1 MIKIELFYAPTACS
15 LVPYIA
21 LKEAGAQFDVHL
33 INLAK
38 KEQMSEEYLKINPKH
53 RVPVLVIDGEPLTEN
68 VSILLWI
75 DNNFPH
81 ANLLPKQSMHRAQAV
96 SFLAWCSSSIHPA
109 LTPNALPQRFC
120 SLPNTAE
127 NVKECAQKLLIEY
140 FAIAENMLL
149 KKTWFFDT
157 FSCADIYFF
166 WCFRRAKQF
175 DIDLK
180 DFERCQAHFNK
191 VLNRTC
197 TQELISFEQKILEI
211 NLRG

>member
-1 MIKIELFYAPTACS
+1 MTKLELFYAPIACS

-21 LKEAGAQFDVHL
+21 LKEAGAQFEIRP
-33 INLAK
+33 INLGK

-75 DNNFPH
+75 DSSFPD
-81 ANLLPKQSMHRAQAV
+81 ASLLPKQSMHRAQAV
-96 SFLAWCSSSIHPA
+96 SFLAWCASSIHPA
-109 LTPNALPQRFC
+109 LTPNALPQRYC
-120 SLPNTAE
+120 NLPNTAE

-140 FAIAENMLL
+140 FSIAENMLRE
-149 KKTWFFDT
+149 KYWFFDS

-175 DIDLK
+175 NIDLNAFK
-180 DFERCQAHFNK
+180 KCTAHYEST
-191 VLNRTC
+191 LTRTC
-197 TQELISFEQKILEI
+197 TQELISYERKILETFKA
-211 NLRG
+211 

>member
-1 MIKIELFYAPTACS
+1 LIKLELFYAPTACS

-21 LKEAGAQFDVHL
+21 LKEAGAQFDIHP

-53 RVPVLVIDGEPLTEN
+53 RVPVLLIDGEPLTEN
-68 VSILLWI
+68 VAILLWI

-81 ANLLPKQSMHRAQAV
+81 ANLFPKHSMHRAQAI
-96 SFLAWCSSSIHPA
+96 SFLAWCASSIHPA
-109 LTPNALPQRFC
+109 LTPNAMPQRFC

-140 FAIAENMLL
+140 FSIAENMLHE
-149 KKTWFFDT
+149 KVWFFDY

-166 WCFRRAKQF
+166 WCFRRAQQF
-175 DIDLK
+175 DIDVNIFKKCLIH
-180 DFERCQAHFNK
+180 FEN

-197 TQELISFEQKILEI
+197 TQELIVFERKILE
-211 NLRG
+211 NFSV

>member
-1 MIKIELFYAPTACS
+1 MNLELFYSPNACS
-15 LVPYIA
+15 LVPYLA
-21 LKEAGAQFDVHL
+21 LKEAGAQFNIRP

-81 ANLLPKQSMHRAQAV
+81 ADLLPKQSMHRAHAL
-96 SFLAWCSSSIHPA
+96 SFIAWCASSIHPA

-120 SLPNTAE
+120 NLPNTAE
-127 NVKECAQKLLIEY
+127 NVKECAQKLLMEY
-140 FAIAENMLL
+140 FLIAENMLNA
-149 KKTWFFDT
+149 KAWFFDS

-166 WCFRRAKQF
+166 WCFRRALQF
-175 DIDLK
+175 DIDLNAFK
-180 DFERCQAHFNK
+180 NCQVHLQN
-191 VLNRTC
+191 VLMRTC
-197 TQELISFEQKILEI
+197 TQELIGFERKILEDF
-211 NLRG
+211 NA

>member
-1 MIKIELFYAPTACS
+1 MINLELFYSPNACS
-15 LVPYIA
+15 LVPYLA
-21 LKEAGAQFDVHL
+21 LKEAGAQFDIRP

-81 ANLLPKQSMHRAQAV
+81 ADLLPKQSMHRAQAV
-96 SFLAWCSSSIHPA
+96 SFLAWCASSIHPA

-120 SLPNTAE
+120 NLPNTAE
-127 NVKECAQKLLIEY
+127 NVKECAQKLLMEY
-140 FAIAENMLL
+140 FSIAENMLNE
-149 KKTWFFDT
+149 KAWFFDS

-166 WCFRRAKQF
+166 WCFRRALQF
-175 DIDLK
+175 DIDLN
-180 DFERCQAHFNK
+180 DFKNCQVHFKN
-191 VLNRTC
+191 VLMRTC
-197 TQELISFEQKILEI
+197 TQELIGFERRILE
-211 NLRG
+211 NLNA

>member
-1 MIKIELFYAPTACS
+1 
-15 LVPYIA
+15 
-21 LKEAGAQFDVHL
+21 
-33 INLAK
+33 
-38 KEQMSEEYLKINPKH
+38 
-53 RVPVLVIDGEPLTEN
+53 
-68 VSILLWI
+68 
-75 DNNFPH
+75 
-81 ANLLPKQSMHRAQAV
+81 MHRAQAV

-140 FAIAENMLL
+140 FAIAENMLRE
-149 KKTWFFDT
+149 KTWFFDT

-180 DFERCQAHFNK
+180 DFERCQAHFDK
-191 VLNRTC
+191 VLIRTC
-197 TQELISFEQKILEI
+197 TQELICFEREILGDI
-211 NLRG
+211 NA

>member
-1 MIKIELFYAPTACS
+1 LINLELFYSPNACS
-15 LVPYIA
+15 LVPYLA
-21 LKEAGAQFDVHL
+21 LKEAGAQFDIRP

-81 ANLLPKQSMHRAQAV
+81 ADLLPHQSMHRAQAV
-96 SFLAWCSSSIHPA
+96 SFLAWCASSIHPA

-120 SLPNTAE
+120 NLPNTAE
-127 NVKECAQKLLIEY
+127 NVKECAQKLLMEY
-140 FAIAENMLL
+140 FSIAENMLNE
-149 KKTWFFDT
+149 KAWFFDS

-166 WCFRRAKQF
+166 WCFRRALQF
-175 DIDLK
+175 DIDLN
-180 DFERCQAHFNK
+180 DFKNCQVHFQN
-191 VLNRTC
+191 VLMRTC
-197 TQELISFEQKILEI
+197 TQELIGFERKILEDF
-211 NLRG
+211 NA

>member
-1 MIKIELFYAPTACS
+1 MNLELFYSPNACS
-15 LVPYIA
+15 LVPYLA
-21 LKEAGAQFDVHL
+21 LKEAGAQFDIRP

-81 ANLLPKQSMHRAQAV
+81 ADLLPKHSMHRAHAV
-96 SFLAWCSSSIHPA
+96 SFLAWCASSIHPS

-120 SLPNTAE
+120 NLPNTAE
-127 NVKECAQKLLIEY
+127 NVKECAQKLLMEY
-140 FAIAENMLL
+140 FLIAEIMLNE
-149 KKTWFFDT
+149 KAWFFES

-166 WCFRRAKQF
+166 WCFRRALQF
-175 DIDLK
+175 DIDLI
-180 DFERCQAHFNK
+180 DFKNCQVHFQN
-191 VLNRTC
+191 VLMRTC
-197 TQELISFEQKILEI
+197 TQELIGFERKILDKF
-211 NLRG
+211 NA